1 MPEEVLPYHKEE
13 KRLAAS
19 EYEKYDPIR
28 ERFSYV
34 IVLQVFLLYLIY
46 LYYDHINEYH
56 PLLAGALLGAQTSC
70 LAQSLNQFYQRTIS
84 ISKHIKFYVYGIFN
98 GAATTLWIKFL
109 VSQVDTKL
117 MRFVYDQTFGGLIFQ
132 FLFILYNCIWE
143 RQDLFAH
150 LRTTYI
156 QSLKYYYMMWPRI
169 QIPDIQKGAT
179 RGGTL
184 RAISFILRNYP
195 AQQLMADDTYYLTVH
210 EAALA
215 VVATAMKKSRLKP
228 HILVINSII
237 GAILFSA
244 GGMLDLMVQ
253 ALNPGLVDHGFVGVV
268 SLLQGSVY
276 SIGLFFVI
284 SMGMELFNSNVLF
297 FSVGVMR
304 GAVSVVDL
312 LTSWFV
318 SLWVNLGATIF
329 VVYLF
334 CHVSGITSS
343 GTYVS
348 GSRAIAEDKESFSFM
363 QTFLKG
369 VAGNFFVCL
378 AVYLQIMVKPLHVK
392 LIMIYLPVFTF
403 VSMGFTHCVADMFL
417 IPAGLFNK
425 CSFGWGRYFWKL
437 LLPATLGN
445 MVGGSFFG
453 VVIPWYLHLVV
464 IEQDMK
470 QLHLPDYEER
480 DEQPELNMDSRV
492 VRTPGH
498 STVASLNST
507 INYNPPEVQPYAPST
522 AERSPSGVFPVY
534 DMGEPLERERSIA
547 QATEDGTNLRLPLTR
562 GSWRRRATRTD
573 AEAQPDSASR
583 SQETIKDRIVR
594 HLSRNSSR
602 DDMDAMRKRLS
613 AAGITAKIASHSND
627 IAGIHQNSIDVSY
640 PGPTEPRLRR
650 VPTGSVDPADSSGD
664 SSSTDEKRDA
674 N

>member
-117 MRFVYDQTFGGLIFQ
+117 MRFVYDQTF
-132 FLFILYNCIWE
+132 
-143 RQDLFAH
+143 
-150 LRTTYI
+150 
-156 QSLKYYYMMWPRI
+156 
-169 QIPDIQKGAT
+169 
-179 RGGTL
+179 
-184 RAISFILRNYP
+184 AISFILRNYP

-547 QATEDGTNLRLPLTR
+547 QATEDGTNLRLSLTR